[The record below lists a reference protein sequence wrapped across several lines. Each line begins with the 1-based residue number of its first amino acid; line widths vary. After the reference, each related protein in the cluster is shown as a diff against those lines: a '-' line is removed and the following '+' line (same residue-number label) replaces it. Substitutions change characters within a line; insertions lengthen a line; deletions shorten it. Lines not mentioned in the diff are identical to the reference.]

1 VHSDKAVQGS
11 SDWLTIFAHDRAAPV
26 RCVRIDVAHMIEAI
40 DFDTLAIENG
50 RLRLTNGDPQFATIR
65 ASLPTSFLVEN

>member
-1 VHSDKAVQGS
+1 
-11 SDWLTIFAHDRAAPV
+11 
-26 RCVRIDVAHMIEAI
+26 MIEAI

-50 RLRLTNGDPQFATIR
+50 RLRLTNGDPQFATFR

>member
-1 VHSDKAVQGS
+1 
-11 SDWLTIFAHDRAAPV
+11 
-26 RCVRIDVAHMIEAI
+26 MIEAI

-50 RLRLTNGDPQFATIR
+50 RLRLTNGDAQFATFR